1 MSLRATIL
9 LATLKRSG
17 LSNTETLCEFLMGRM
32 RQAGIECETVKLVEH
47 DVRAGTY
54 AEMGDG
60 DAWPAIYDKLL
71 ASDLIVFAT
80 PIWWGSLSSELQRV
94 IERLD
99 AVHDLVMKGERSPLD
114 GKAAGIVITGDSDG
128 AQHVIAQVCNFCNAI
143 GLAVPPYASLS
154 VLWSGQAK
162 GKDTPRETL
171 LEKYEKD
178 YTKTADTMIERLMAA
193 AR

>member
-1 MSLRATIL
+1 MSKRATIL

-17 LSNTETLCEFLMGRM
+17 LSNTETLCEFLAGRM

-54 AEMGDG
+54 ADMGDG
-60 DAWPAIYDKLL
+60 DAWPGIYDKLL

-99 AVHDLVMKGERSPLD
+99 AVHDIVMKGEPSPLD

-162 GKDTPRETL
+162 GKDTPREAL

-178 YTKTADTMIERLMAA
+178 YAKTADTMIERLMAA

>member
-1 MSLRATIL
+1 MSKRATIL

-17 LSNTETLCEFLMGRM
+17 LSNTETLCGFLAGRM
-32 RQAGIECETVKLVEH
+32 RRAGIECETVKLVEH
-47 DVRAGTY
+47 AVRAGTY
-54 AEMGDG
+54 TDMGDG
-60 DAWPAIYDKLL
+60 DAWPGIYDKLL

-99 AVHDLVMKGERSPLD
+99 AVHDIVMKGEPSPLD

-162 GKDTPRETL
+162 GKDTPREAL
-171 LEKYEKD
+171 LENYEKD
-178 YTKTADTMIERLMAA
+178 YAKTADTMIERLMAA